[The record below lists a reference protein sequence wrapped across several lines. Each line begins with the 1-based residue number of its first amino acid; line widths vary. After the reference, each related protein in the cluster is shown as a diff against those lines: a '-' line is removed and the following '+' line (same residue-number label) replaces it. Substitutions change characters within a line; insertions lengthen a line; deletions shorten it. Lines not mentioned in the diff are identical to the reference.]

1 MRLRHGLR
9 LMANGCGRW
18 FRPLTVAISH
28 LPIAMAVACSSG
40 GPTSK
45 PTARNLLLITVDTL
59 RADHV
64 GAYGWSR
71 ARTPALDGLAK
82 GGALF
87 DRAYAAAP
95 ITLPSHATLMTGRY
109 PPRHGSRDNG
119 LRVSPTVPTLAT
131 ELHARGFRTAAFVAA
146 FPLDHQFGL
155 NRGFDV
161 YSDRLGRD
169 AAGKPANERPASQV
183 VDEAIAWL
191 RTKDRGPR
199 TKDQFFLW
207 IHLFEPHAPYGDP
220 SSPSAARARFSSAT
234 TKRSRRQTGR
244 SAACSALS
252 GRQSP
257 TRSSS
262 QPAIT
267 ARRSAS
273 TANTR
278 TASSYTT
285 PRCASRC

>member
-1 MRLRHGLR
+1 
-9 LMANGCGRW
+9 MADGIW
-18 FRPLTVAISH
+18 KMVRPFAIAIS
-28 LPIAMAVACSSG
+28 LQPLAMAVACSSG

-45 PTARNLLLITVDTL
+45 PTARSLLLITVDTL

-109 PPRHGSRDNG
+109 PPGHGSRDNG

-155 NRGFDV
+155 DRGFDR
-161 YSDRLGRD
+161 YSDRLGRQPN
-169 AAGKPANERPASQV
+169 GRPADERPGSEV
-183 VDEAIAWL
+183 VDEATAWL
-191 RTKDRGPR
+191 RSVTGGESSSGASSSSSGAR
-199 TKDQFFLW
+199 FFLW
-207 IHLFEPHAPYGDP
+207 VHLFEPHAPYGSSDP
-220 SSPSAARARFSSAT
+220 SRPVLDRYDEEIAT
-234 TKRSRRQTGR
+234 ADRELGR
-244 SAACSALS
+244 LVSAL
-252 GRQSP
+252 G
-257 TRSSS
+257 
-262 QPAIT
+262 AT
-267 ARRSAS
+267 A
-273 TANTR
+273 TD
-278 TASSYTT
+278 
-285 PRCASRC
+285 

>member
-1 MRLRHGLR
+1 
-9 LMANGCGRW
+9 MADGIW
-18 FRPLTVAISH
+18 KMVRPFAIAIS
-28 LPIAMAVACSSG
+28 LQPLAMAVACSSG

-95 ITLPSHATLMTGRY
+95 ITLPSHAPLLTGRY
-109 PPRHGSRDNG
+109 PPGHGARDNG
-119 LRVSPTVPTLAT
+119 LHVSATVPTLAT

-161 YSDRLGRD
+161 YSDHLPRGADGRI
-169 AAGKPANERPASQV
+169 ANERPASSV

-191 RTKDRGPR
+191 RTRR
-199 TKDQFFLW
+199 
-207 IHLFEPHAPYGDP
+207 EPQIP
-220 SSPSAARARFSSAT
+220 SESRIPNPESRIPNPESRIPSE
-234 TKRSRRQTGR
+234 SRI
-244 SAACSALS
+244 
-252 GRQSP
+252 P
-257 TRSSS
+257 N
-262 QPAIT
+262 PE
-267 ARRSAS
+267 
-273 TANTR
+273 
-278 TASSYTT
+278 
-285 PRCASRC
+285 SRIP